1 LSWRNSSTK
10 STKKIDVVDD
20 APLVVSWAN
29 RPAARETAQ
38 ALEEAYMNAIGN
50 FGAWLWGRI
59 VTFARA
65 VNHALTPLPLDSD
78 EFERHRDD
86 TVFQPRDF

>member
-1 LSWRNSSTK
+1 
-10 STKKIDVVDD
+10 
-20 APLVVSWAN
+20 
-29 RPAARETAQ
+29 
-38 ALEEAYMNAIGN
+38 MNAIGN